1 MEYKCWREITWGH
14 MVGLQSWSDENVPP
28 HICVIWSDDM
38 NMQGNIL
45 VSVMTKLMCW
55 ECRAR
60 ESEEFQEQRM
70 LIGRRGHKILR
81 PVFFFFFPSGVH
93 IFSTSESRE
102 KISSDQK
109 LAISLP
115 VAFCVLSQGDDSS
128 HALHV
133 FPTGC
138 FFVSEKNR
146 SLECKKYLYI
156 IYIYIYIYLTPLFP
170 NHVIGIFT

>member
-93 IFSTSESRE
+93 IFSTSERVVRRF
-102 KISSDQK
+102 
-109 LAISLP
+109 LAIKNWPFLFPWHSAFYLRVMTARMHCMFFQLGVSLCLRKTDCWS
-115 VAFCVLSQGDDSS
+115 V
-128 HALHV
+128 
-133 FPTGC
+133 
-138 FFVSEKNR
+138 KNTF
-146 SLECKKYLYI
+146 I
-156 IYIYIYIYLTPLFP
+156 FIYIYIYIY
-170 NHVIGIFT
+170 I